1 MEKRTYKGKEY
12 IAYTKQEA
20 RDKGIRYVHWK
31 KVKPGGWALSDDDM
45 VFKCI
50 RRIGPWGARK
60 EYKFIFPNG
69 PHFSRTKFC
78 KWSEPREPRSEGKR
92 ELSRRGA
99 RPALRAY
106 ARLLVNGDS
115 ITEEQYQTLGRIFRQ
130 DQKNPAASFMRLIK
144 YQEAQEVIA
153 EELEGLLSGK
163 GVTPGK
169 VIDDYLTIQ
178 EQAKE
183 IGEKNEN
190 VAALSLAKSI
200 NDQFSKML
208 DMRPQKQVR
217 QLETAEQIDWDS
229 LPDFEP
235 RELGEIEIDD

>member
-20 RDKGIRYVHWK
+20 IEQGIRYVHWK
-31 KVKPGGWALSDDDM
+31 KVKAGGWALSDDGM

-50 RRIGPWGARK
+50 RKIGPWGAKK

-69 PHFSRTKFC
+69 PHFSRTRSC
-78 KWSEPREPRSEGKR
+78 RWDEPREPRPEGRR
-92 ELSRRGA
+92 EISRRGA

-115 ITEEQYQTLGRIFRQ
+115 ITEEQYQMLGRIFRK

-144 YQEAQEVIA
+144 YKEAQEVIA
-153 EELEGLLSGK
+153 EELEELLTGK

-169 VIDDYLTIQ
+169 VVDDYLAIQ
-178 EQAKE
+178 KQARE
-183 IGEKNEN
+183 IAEENGN

-229 LPDFEP
+229 LTPYEA
-235 RELGEIEIDD
+235 RELKEIELDD